1 MAIFL
6 KLFLWPCQEEM
17 RLLPIFD
24 SERMYDELL
33 DITFSNERFTYLITL
48 NNIGI
53 FQFVAT

>member
-1 MAIFL
+1 
-6 KLFLWPCQEEM
+6 
-17 RLLPIFD
+17 
-24 SERMYDELL
+24 MYDELL